1 MANVKNLR
9 PIPLN
14 KRSKEERFKIQS
26 MGGKAAAVANKKR
39 KLFKEIYAEFL
50 VKNHK
55 VKLGKKEVEMTADE
69 IINAAVMKTL
79 NTGSSATVAMLKEM
93 ADRTEG
99 TVGSSDAA
107 KKDLDVL
114 GGLMGTAANEEKTE
128 VEE

>member
-1 MANVKNLR
+1 MANEKNLR
-9 PIPLN
+9 PVPLN
-14 KRSKEERFKIQS
+14 KRPKEEQQRIQR
-26 MGGKAAAVANKKR
+26 MGVEASKKARAKK
-39 KLFKEIYAEFL
+39 KLFREIYADFL

-55 VKLGKKEVEMTADE
+55 VKLGKKEIEMTADE

-99 TVGSSDAA
+99 VAGSSDAA

-128 VEE
+128 E